1 MKRRTSIIFIILL
14 VLVFAAALGLTI
26 TEAVT
31 HLRPAEMSL
40 APDSITDEAGIGRT
54 AQVRYADAVHAL
66 AGVKAKPEQVSLEIW
81 SSEDAPLPEWWDP
94 ESADLVWE
102 DHSGDANKMAEDHF
116 PDAGKMVDED
126 INVPSNAEPH
136 PPVGIDC
143 GGIDYN
149 LEPERP
155 SDCALDVPLDR
166 FLQEYLNGLCEE
178 NGVPFTLALAVI
190 EAESSYIPWTISDS
204 DDYGLMQINAV
215 CHDWLAETLG
225 ITDFLN
231 PYQNVRA
238 GIYILA
244 DYIEKY
250 EYESAALMA
259 YNMGEAAAKRCWDSG
274 IYSTDYSERVLGIKY
289 RLDAEGR

>member
-1 MKRRTSIIFIILL
+1 MKKRTTIIYIILF
-14 VLVFAAALGLTI
+14 VLAFAAVIGVTI
-26 TEAVT
+26 AEAVT
-31 HLRPAEMSL
+31 HLRPAELSL
-40 APDSITDEAGIGRT
+40 APDNVTDEAGIGRT
-54 AQVRYADAVHAL
+54 AQARYADAAPML
-66 AGVKAKPEQVSLEIW
+66 AGITAEPERISLEIW
-81 SSEDAPLPEWWDP
+81 SSEDAPLPDWWDP
-94 ESADLVWE
+94 ESADLVWV
-102 DHSGDANKMAEDHF
+102 DHF

-204 DDYGLMQINAV
+204 DDYGLMQINTV

-238 GIYILA
+238 GIYILSG
-244 DYIEKY
+244 YLEKY
-250 EYESAALMA
+250 GYESAALMA